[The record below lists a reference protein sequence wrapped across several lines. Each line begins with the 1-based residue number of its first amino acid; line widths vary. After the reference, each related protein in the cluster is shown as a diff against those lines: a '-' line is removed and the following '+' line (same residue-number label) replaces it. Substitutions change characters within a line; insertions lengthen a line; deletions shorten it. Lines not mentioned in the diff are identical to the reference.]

1 MSIKPIEI
9 SGGESVY
16 CVNEAQMK
24 KALDMANE
32 NPESSEKIQNYLT
45 IIEKDLSRNEQAAL
59 AFVIVD
65 HLLKS
70 N

>member
-16 CVNEAQMK
+16 CINEAQMK

-32 NPESSEKIQNYLT
+32 NPESSERIKNCLNMIDR
-45 IIEKDLSRNEQAAL
+45 DLSRNEQAAL

>member
-24 KALDMANE
+24 KALEMANE
-32 NPESSEKIQNYLT
+32 NSESSDKIQNYLT
-45 IIEKDLSRNEQAAL
+45 IIEKDLNRNEQAAL

>member
-1 MSIKPIEI
+1 MGAKPIEI

-24 KALDMANE
+24 KALEMANE
-32 NPESSEKIQNYLT
+32 NPESSEKIQIYLNM
-45 IIEKDLSRNEQAAL
+45 IEKDLSRNEQAAL

-65 HLLKS
+65 HLLKF